1 MIRPSKIGFLG
12 SQYAGCSSLLELDQ
26 VSTGGSGGSSG
37 GSAGAADAGDSGYAS
52 QGSGGVLRRYRP
64 ASFAVLA
71 ISLSAP
77 AQAEPLAQQHALVN
91 WHGPAGCADGSA
103 VEREAERLLSGVET
117 ASPLEVE
124 ARVQRLTS
132 GRYQLLLQTTDR
144 LESRRF
150 HRELTAESCEAL
162 IKPAAIIVAL
172 AIDPEAA
179 ARALRPPDAQAVEP
193 TAESSTPLE
202 DRKQAPDGTSR
213 AAEPANP
220 TRVRE
225 TAMPPASTPEPPQQD
240 RRPIAVRATKPS
252 SAPIV
257 PFVRAAGV
265 VAVGALPGA
274 AAGGQAAVGISGKKW
289 RADLGLLY
297 LPERT
302 AVVQAAPEKGGRIDM
317 IAATASGC
325 FLPIQERLELGPCA
339 GLEAGALGGEGI
351 GVSRPRSG
359 SMGWLAGWG
368 GGTAGYRI
376 QSRLA
381 LELHAAAVARIGRSE
396 FVLDELGSVHTPSPF
411 GGRFDFGVRFSFQ

>member
-1 MIRPSKIGFLG
+1 V
-12 SQYAGCSSLLELDQ
+12 CSRSHCPQ
-26 VSTGGSGGSSG
+26 C
-37 GSAGAADAGDSGYAS
+37 YCRR
-52 QGSGGVLRRYRP
+52 VLRQYRP
-64 ASFAVLA
+64 ASSAALA
-71 ISLSAP
+71 ISLSAA
-77 AQAEPLAQQHALVN
+77 AQAEPLAPQHALVN

-103 VEREAERLLSGVET
+103 VEREADRLLAGVKT

-162 IKPAAIIVAL
+162 IKPAAIVVAL

-179 ARALRPPDAQAVEP
+179 ARALRPPDAPAVEP

-202 DRKQAPDGTSR
+202 DRNQGLEATSR
-213 AAEPANP
+213 AAKPVSP

-225 TAMPPASTPEPPQQD
+225 TAMPPSSPSKPPEQD
-240 RRPIAVRATKPS
+240 RRPIAVRATRPS
-252 SAPIV
+252 PAPIV
-257 PFVRAAGV
+257 PFVRASGV
-265 VAVGALPGA
+265 MALGVLPGA
-274 AAGGQAAVGISGKKW
+274 AAGGQAAAGISGKKW
-289 RADLGLLY
+289 RADLGFLY
-297 LPERT
+297 LPERR
-302 AVVQAAPEKGGRIDM
+302 AVVQVGPENGSPEDEGQVPVSGPAVSLVEREKGGRIDM

-339 GLEAGALGGEGI
+339 GLEVGALRGEGI
-351 GVSRPRSG
+351 GVSRPKSG

-368 GGTAGYRI
+368 GGLAGYRI
-376 QSRLA
+376 DSRLA
-381 LELHAAAVARIGRSE
+381 LELRAAAVTRVGRSA
-396 FVLDELGSVHTPSPF
+396 FVLDELGPVHTPSSF